1 MKASSDIFHPIH
13 HYSLTSGVTGGGQ
26 VEGRLR
32 QVVEHPR
39 SHAVDLGGLPQQSA
53 QAVELAELRRVVHN
67 GVAPVTYV
75 MTATSSD
82 YAMFGFFAQLIH
94 WPMRTEKKL

>member
-39 SHAVDLGGLPQQSA
+39 SHAATALGGLPQQPA

-75 MTATSSD
+75 R
-82 YAMFGFFAQLIH
+82 L
-94 WPMRTEKKL
+94 